1 MESAHDTRTSRA
13 LVALAR
19 TSLAHPGLILAVT
32 AALTVLSAWAT
43 WHLRL
48 DTDLKSLLPP
58 HTPSVTRLDDLAA
71 RIGGQSDLIVEI
83 RSPDPEANKRFGAAI
98 AAWLEKR
105 PDMRFTIFRRDKDV
119 LEKSVLLFL
128 AMDKL
133 DDLRERV
140 KERIRREV
148 RKQLTVEDEGEAAG
162 DDAPADAEDDD
173 PFERAKAK
181 KAEARKGE
189 APAPGGP
196 AWTDDDLT
204 LNKDKLRER
213 FQDVDIPEYFTAD
226 EGRVLVVKA
235 RPAFQ
240 TTDVKQTRAM
250 IADVSAEIGRLDV
263 TSYHPRMEVSLQGL
277 YADMT
282 GQVNTMKNDVLGSTA
297 ICIALLMMVIVAY
310 FRRVRPLV
318 YIFVPLVASTLW
330 SLGVA
335 WLAFGGLNLVSA
347 FIFAI
352 LLGLGIDFGIHMVAR
367 FREEVSSGVGWR
379 DAYLDTVATAG
390 VSVFTG
396 ATTTAV
402 VFFLLSVAHFEGFR
416 QFGVIAGSGVCFSL
430 LAVFTITPALLALIE
445 ARRPWKPR
453 WRPGHLAEGSLRP
466 GFTWALVLMILGVG
480 VGFAAYSAWHLPDVG
495 FEYDFGRLGPRSR
508 VDPER
513 EKRVDFREAVGRVTT
528 GAPAV
533 IMAES
538 PADAEAL
545 YRDLARVP
553 EAPPDPDGARRAA
566 TPDDLPSPALRDL
579 VGRFDLETV
588 DTLGLFL
595 SKTLSLYTFVPEGQ
609 PEKLEILKD
618 IRRRLEQKRGLFKG
632 KDLEDLDEFLAH
644 VATEPL
650 TVDKLPT
657 WIRAQFRTVD
667 GREGTFVILY
677 TRGSKDSYVNA
688 SRLKKALFDLKLADG
703 RVLPT
708 AANYFVLADV
718 VDTVIADAPP
728 VLLLSFLVILVLVAM
743 QLRRPTDVALVML
756 PLAVALLWM
765 AGYLV
770 QANTK
775 LNFYNMILF
784 PLLIGMGVDASVH
797 LVARYREE
805 GPGSLFGILRET
817 GGATLMCALTT
828 AIGFGGVYYADHQG
842 LNSLGTLGIVGI
854 FLAFGSSILVVPA
867 VLWLGERLH
876 DRRHE
881 GA

>member
-1 MESAHDTRTSRA
+1 MENPGDTKLA
-13 LVALAR
+13 KALAALTR
-19 TSLAHPGLILAVT
+19 YSLAHPGVILGLT
-32 AALTVLSAWAT
+32 ALLTAFSAWAT

-58 HTPSVTRLDDLAA
+58 HTPSVTRLEDLAS

-98 AAWLEKR
+98 AGWLEQR
-105 PDMRFTIFRRDKDV
+105 PDMRFTIFRRDKQV
-119 LEKSVLLFL
+119 LERSVLLFL
-128 AMDKL
+128 TVDKL

-148 RKQLTVEDEGEAAG
+148 RKQLAVEEGSTSGDEEA
-162 DDAPADAEDDD
+162 DDAADDD
-173 PFERAKAK
+173 PFERAKK
-181 KAEARKGE
+181 K
-189 APAPGGP
+189 PAVAAATGQAAGGAD

-213 FQDVDIPEYFTAD
+213 FKDVDIPEYFTAD

-235 RPAFQ
+235 RPSFS
-240 TTDVKQTRAM
+240 TTEVKQTRAM
-250 IADVSAEIGRLDV
+250 IADARAEIERLAPA
-263 TSYHPRMEVSLQGL
+263 SFHPQMEVRLEGL

-297 ICIALLMMVIVAY
+297 ICMAILLVVIVLY
-310 FRRVRPLV
+310 FRRLRPLL

-335 WLAFGGLNLVSA
+335 WALFGGLNLGSA
-347 FIFAI
+347 VIFAI

-367 FREEVSSGVGWR
+367 FREEVSVGVTWR
-379 DAYLDTVATAG
+379 EAYLRTVTTTG

-402 VFFLLSVAHFEGFR
+402 VFFLLAVAHFEGFR

-430 LAVFTITPALLALIE
+430 LAIFTITPALLALLE
-445 ARRPWKPR
+445 PRRPWNPHWTGR
-453 WRPGHLAEGSLRP
+453 HLAEGSLRP
-466 GFTWALVLMILGVG
+466 AYTWALVVVVLVTG
-480 VGFAAYSAWHLPDVG
+480 VGFAAFSAWHLPDVG

-508 VDPER
+508 FDPEKQ
-513 EKRVDFREAVGRVTT
+513 KRVDFREAVGRVTT

-545 YRDLARVP
+545 TRDLARVP
-553 EAPPDPDGARRAA
+553 EAPPDPDGSHHVASADA
-566 TPDDLPSPALRDL
+566 LPSQALRDL

-650 TVDKLPT
+650 TVDKLPD

-667 GREGTFVILY
+667 GREGTFVLLY

-688 SRLKKALFDLKLADG
+688 SRLKKALFDLKLPDG
-703 RVLPT
+703 RTVET

-728 VLLLSFLVILVLVAM
+728 VLVLSFGVILLLVAL
-743 QLRRPTDVALVML
+743 QLRRTRDVALVML
-756 PLAVALLWM
+756 PLVFALLWM
-765 AGYLV
+765 AGYLYD
-770 QANTK
+770 AGAK

-797 LVARYREE
+797 VVARYREE
-805 GPGSLFGILRET
+805 GRGSLFGILRET
-817 GGATLMCALTT
+817 GGATFMCALTT

-854 FLAFGSSILVVPA
+854 FLAFGASLALLPA
-867 VLWLGERLH
+867 LLWLGERLRPGR
-876 DRRHE
+876 DGR
-881 GA
+881 A

>member
-1 MESAHDTRTSRA
+1 MEHPGGTKLSRA
-13 LVALAR
+13 LVGL
-19 TSLAHPGLILAVT
+19 TDFSLSHPGLILALT
-32 AALTVLSAWAT
+32 AVLTALSAWAT

-58 HTPSVTRLDDLAA
+58 HTPSVTRLEDLAS
-71 RIGGQSDLIVEI
+71 RIGGQSDLIVEV
-83 RSPDPEANKRFGAAI
+83 RSPDPEANQRFGAAI
-98 AAWLEKR
+98 AGWLEQR
-105 PDMRFTIFRRDKDV
+105 ADMRFTIFRRDKEV
-119 LEKSVLLFL
+119 LERSVLLFL
-128 AMDKL
+128 SVDKL
-133 DDLRERV
+133 EDLRERV

-148 RKQLTVEDEGEAAG
+148 RKQLTVEEGGEEPAGGDGADEA
-162 DDAPADAEDDD
+162 DDD
-173 PFERAKAK
+173 PFERAKK
-181 KAEARKGE
+181 KPAAATAGE
-189 APAPGGP
+189 SPEGGK

-213 FQDVDIPEYFTAD
+213 FKDVDIPEYFTAD

-235 RPAFQ
+235 RPAFS
-240 TTDVKQTRAM
+240 TTEVKRTRAM
-250 IADVSAEIGRLDV
+250 IADVRAEIERLRP
-263 TSYHPRMEVSLQGL
+263 TAFHAQMEVRLEGL

-297 ICIALLMMVIVAY
+297 VCMAILLVVIVLY
-310 FRRVRPLV
+310 FRRARPLV
-318 YIFVPLVASTLW
+318 YIFVPLVTSTLW

-367 FREEVSSGVGWR
+367 YREELAPGVDWR
-379 DAYLDTVATAG
+379 EAYLHTVATTG

-402 VFFLLSVAHFEGFR
+402 VFFLLAVAHFEGFK

-430 LAVFTITPALLALIE
+430 LAVFTITPALLSLIE
-445 ARRPWKPR
+445 PHRPWNPR
-453 WRPGHLAEGSLRP
+453 WQGRHLQEGSLRP
-466 GFTWALVLMILGVG
+466 AFTWALVLIVLAVG
-480 VGFAAYSAWHLPDVG
+480 TGFAAYSARHLSDVG

-508 VDPER
+508 FDPEKQ
-513 EKRVDFREAVGRVTT
+513 KRVDFREAVGRVTT

-533 IMAES
+533 VMAET

-553 EAPPDPDGARRAA
+553 EAPPDPDGTRRAA
-566 TPDDLPSPALRDL
+566 SAEALPSQALRDL
-579 VGRFDLETV
+579 VGRFDLESV

-618 IRRRLEQKRGLFKG
+618 IRRRLEQKRGLFAG
-632 KDLEDLDEFLAH
+632 KDREDLDEFLAH

-650 TVDKLPT
+650 TLEKLPN

-667 GREGTFVILY
+667 GREGVFVILY

-703 RVLPT
+703 RTLPT

-728 VLLLSFLVILVLVAM
+728 VLALSFVVILLLVAL
-743 QLRRPTDVALVML
+743 QLRRVRDVTLVML
-756 PLAVALLWM
+756 PLLFALLWM
-765 AGYLV
+765 AGYLFL
-770 QANTK
+770 AGSK

-797 LVARYREE
+797 VVARYREE
-805 GPGSLFGILRET
+805 GRGSLFGILRET
-817 GGATLMCALTT
+817 GGATFMCALTT

-854 FLAFGSSILVVPA
+854 FLAFGASLLMVPA
-867 VLWLGERLH
+867 VLWLGERLSP
-876 DRRHE
+876 RA
-881 GA
+881 GAPRE

>member
-1 MESAHDTRTSRA
+1 MESSPHTHVTRG
-13 LVALAR
+13 LVALTR
-19 TSLAHPGLILAVT
+19 FSLTHPWPVLGG
-32 AALTVLSAWAT
+32 ALVLTLLSAWAASN
-43 WHLRL
+43 LRL

-58 HTPSVTRLDDLAA
+58 ATPSVTRLEDLAA

-83 RSPDPEANKRFGAAI
+83 RSPDPEANKRFGAGI
-98 AAWLEKR
+98 ATYLEAR
-105 PDMRFTIFRRDKDV
+105 PDMRFTIFRRDKEV
-119 LEKSVLLFL
+119 LERSVLLFL
-128 AMDKL
+128 APDKL
-133 DDLRERV
+133 EDLRERV

-148 RKQLTVEDEGEAAG
+148 RKQLDVEEGGAGTDEEA
-162 DDAPADAEDDD
+162 DDDDD
-173 PFERAKAK
+173 PFAKPKKKAVAKAGGEPA
-181 KAEARKGE
+181 AEAG
-189 APAPGGP
+189 

-213 FQDVDIPEYFTAD
+213 FKDVDIPEYFSAD

-235 RPAFQ
+235 RPAFS
-240 TTDVKQTRAM
+240 TTEVQQTRAM
-250 IADVSAEIGRLDV
+250 IADVRAEIQRLGPA
-263 TSYHPRMEVSLQGL
+263 TFHPRMEVSLEGL

-297 ICIALLMMVIVAY
+297 ICMAILLVVIVAY
-310 FRRVRPLV
+310 FRRARPLL
-318 YIFVPLVASTLW
+318 YIFVPLVMSTLW

-335 WLAFGGLNLVSA
+335 WWAFGGLNLVSA

-352 LLGLGIDFGIHMVAR
+352 LLGLGIDFGIHVVAR
-367 FREEVSSGVGWR
+367 FREEVAAGLDWR
-379 DAYLDTVATAG
+379 DAYLRTVATTG
-390 VSVFTG
+390 VSVYTG

-402 VFFLLSVAHFEGFR
+402 VFFLLAVAHFEGFR
-416 QFGVIAGSGVCFSL
+416 QFGIIAGSGVSFSL
-430 LAVFTITPALLALIE
+430 LAIFTITPALLALVE
-445 ARRPWKPR
+445 ARRPWNPR
-453 WRPGHLAEGSLRP
+453 WKAGHLAEGSLRP
-466 GFTWALVLMILGVG
+466 GFTWTLVLLVVG
-480 VGFAAYSAWHLPDVG
+480 MGTGYAAYSAWHLPDVG

-513 EKRVDFREAVGRVTT
+513 QKRVDFREAVGRVTT

-545 YRDLARVP
+545 YRDLARFP
-553 EAPPDPDGARRAA
+553 EAPPGLDGTRHAA
-566 TPDDLPSPALRDL
+566 SVDDLPDPKLREL

-588 DTLGLFL
+588 DTLGMFL
-595 SKTLSLYTFVPEGQ
+595 SKTLSLYSFVPEGQ
-609 PEKLEILKD
+609 AEKLEILKD

-650 TVDKLPT
+650 SVDKLPE
-657 WIRAQFRTVD
+657 WIRAQFRTLD

-688 SRLKKALFDLKLADG
+688 RRLKDALFDLKLGDG
-703 RVLPT
+703 RTLPT
-708 AANYFVLADV
+708 AANFFVLADV

-728 VLLLSFLVILVLVAM
+728 VLAISFLVILALVAL
-743 QLRRPTDVALVML
+743 QLRRPLDVALVML
-756 PLAVALLWM
+756 PLAFALLWM
-765 AGYLV
+765 AGYLY
-770 QANTK
+770 QANAK

-797 LVARYREE
+797 VVARYREE

-817 GGATLMCALTT
+817 GGATFMCALTT

-854 FLAFGSSILVVPA
+854 FLAFAASLGLVPA
-867 VLWLGERLH
+867 FLWLLERA
-876 DRRHE
+876 RARSPR
-881 GA
+881 A